1 MNTVLC
7 QSNQFY
13 TLVVNMKS
21 VNVSITDKD
30 KALQKIAE
38 GSCTKKKIA
47 EQYGVKKN
55 TVSTWIAN
63 KAKITQAYETGHS

>member
-1 MNTVLC
+1 MYVKVEFFKNVNTVLF
-7 QSNQFY
+7 QPYQFY
-13 TLVVNMKS
+13 TLVVNMKR
-21 VNVSITDKD
+21 VNVSITDKY

-55 TVSTWIAN
+55 TVS
-63 KAKITQAYETGHS
+63 KLKDFH